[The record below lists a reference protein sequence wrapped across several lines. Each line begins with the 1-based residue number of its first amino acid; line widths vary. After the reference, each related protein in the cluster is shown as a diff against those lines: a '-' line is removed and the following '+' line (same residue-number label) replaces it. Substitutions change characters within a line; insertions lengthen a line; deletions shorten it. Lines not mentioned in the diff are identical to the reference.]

1 MWYYIKTDSESL
13 PCSQEQAAE
22 SSAACCTGGE
32 PLPPLKS
39 KTTHAAFCCNG
50 KLMESYLDSLCG
62 TMYAPSTEPSGA
74 ERSMSSAADSPAR
87 ISPAPGKVKALRDL
101 EAAYGERWHAS
112 FAKWDLD
119 TSSWKTH
126 QCLLL
131 GGLESFSETWPKW
144 GMMRGGECSE
154 RVIPAHP
161 TSGTGSGYSLP
172 TPTTAPEAPNKNAN
186 TNGPKNLLEVA
197 KSGWKPGMMWPTP
210 TKRDYKG
217 TNAPE
222 GLTRKDGKSR
232 MDQLPNA
239 VAHGGTKTRQTWA
252 TPCSQMGSPTR
263 PSKLNAPNQDGR
275 LECQIAYRESATTN
289 KGQLNPPWV
298 EWLMGWPIGWTDL
311 KPLAM
316 DKFQQWLRSHGKH

>member
-22 SSAACCTGGE
+22 SSAACCSGGE

-144 GMMRGGECSE
+144 GMMQGGECSARVMPE
-154 RVIPAHP
+154 RP
-161 TSGTGSGYSLP
+161 TSEIGSGYSLP

-239 VAHGGTKTRQTWA
+239 VAHGGTKTPQTWA
-252 TPCSQMGSPTR
+252 TPTRSDYRSPNMN
-263 PSKLNAPNQDGR
+263 PSKSGQAVEPSSGHALPAQAG
-275 LECQIAYRESATTN
+275 
-289 KGQLNPPWV
+289 GQLNPPWV

-311 KPLAM
+311 RPLAM
-316 DKFQQWLRSHGKH
+316 DKFQQWRRSLLKY